1 MLARERCRCR
11 DAAQLGGGV
20 APAAGDRER
29 TRGGCRVGG
38 GCQSEPGPTGLTQ
51 CAGSPG
57 SSTGTSVDLGAP
69 LLGPHQARPPR
80 PGRRGLSCRG
90 GTRRR
95 RRLLRRRSHDW
106 AGGASSTTSA
116 APARPAGCSATTG
129 WPSSTCRRTATS
141 RSPVGEAGRW
151 LIYNGEIYN
160 YRELR
165 AELEALGHEFA
176 TETDT
181 EVVAA
186 VLRRV
191 GHRLLLALQRHV
203 GARRVRRRTRRRSF
217 SRAIASASSRS
228 TTTTVRTAF
237 LFGSELKFLAGLI
250 DLGLDETAAAE
261 YLAESRIDHRP
272 ETLHPEVRQLPPGH
286 LAEYDYADA
295 STCAWRPTGGSIGDG
310 RRDTPGAAPGGR
322 GVHRAVRLRRSTCGC
337 GATCPWAASSAE
349 ASTARR

>member
-1 MLARERCRCR
+1 M
-11 DAAQLGGGV
+11 
-20 APAAGDRER
+20 
-29 TRGGCRVGG
+29 
-38 GCQSEPGPTGLTQ
+38 
-51 CAGSPG
+51 
-57 SSTGTSVDLGAP
+57 
-69 LLGPHQARPPR
+69 
-80 PGRRGLSCRG
+80 PGRDP
-90 GTRRR
+90 TTPAPPTPAIARR
-95 RRLLRRRSHDW
+95 

-116 APARPAGCSATTG
+116 APAPPAGCSATTG
-129 WPSSTCRRTATS
+129 WPSSTCPRTATS

-165 AELEALGHEFA
+165 AELEALGHEFV

-186 VLRRV
+186 SYDEWGTGCFSRFN
-191 GHRLLLALQRHV
+191 GMWALAV
-203 GARRVRRRTRRRSF
+203 YDVDARRSF
-217 SRAIASASSRS
+217 SRGIASASSRS

-286 LAEYDYADA
+286 LAEYDYADHDLRVEA
-295 STCAWRPTGGSIGDG
+295 YWRLD
-310 RRDTPGAAPGGR
+310 RRRPAGHAGAAPGGR
-322 GVHRAVRLRRSTCGC
+322 GVHRAVRLRDRPADAERRARGQPPQRRPRQLGDSHEPSPPRGASLTTASTPSRRST
-337 GATCPWAASSAE
+337 AKPLTASSPT
-349 ASTARR
+349 SRPWRGRPTGCSLTSCWWSRTA